1 MPQLPRT
8 RCYEYD
14 NLGKTIPY
22 RPGIGGLAQIPEVLL
37 ALSLVLLFS
46 PDVLKLLIEVANL
59 IGQFRYMRSVGFY
72 VSLCRADND
81 VEVETDM
88 CVTKPRSVIR
98 RETDGVV
105 ACFDRCEC
113 EFSFQRAYGLYDNMA
128 RGFFLFVA
136 SHLSDNRLGRQRKW
150 RT

>member
-1 MPQLPRT
+1 MPADFIDLESGDWVVQNGANSAACVPR
-8 RCYEYD
+8 
-14 NLGKTIPY
+14 LSPLSKTIPN
-22 RPGIGGLAQIPEVLL
+22 RALVSLAQIPEILL

-46 PDVLKLLIEVANL
+46 PGVLELLIEVANL

-81 VEVETDM
+81 VEVETRI

-113 EFSFQRAYGLYDNMA
+113 EFAFQRAC
-128 RGFFLFVA
+128 V
-136 SHLSDNRLGRQRKW
+136 
-150 RT
+150 